1 MERMSDERIKTP
13 MLGRPAAASRPS
25 AERVTAGPADGD
37 VSIESLEN
45 RYPRSRALLERAE
58 RVIPGGHHLT
68 GRPLG
73 DTARTPMYMAE
84 GRGARVVDVDGHA
97 YTDWVMAFGPFLL
110 GYAHPEVD
118 AAGCAQMARGPLLSM
133 NHPIHVEYIEALVAR
148 LPGAEMGAFFRTGS
162 EATTAALRIARRA
175 TGRTVV
181 VRAGYHGWHDWCFPT
196 EAFVPRGLAE
206 QVLEFRAD
214 DPDTL
219 QACFD
224 ARPGEIAAV
233 IVAPE
238 MVIPTRGEI
247 FHELA
252 RITRQ
257 GGAVF
262 VFDEVKTALRV
273 APGSIQQRIGLRP
286 DLTTLSK
293 ALGNGWP
300 IAAVLG
306 SRAVMDHAAGMHLSA
321 TYHGDTAAMKASL
334 KTLEIVD
341 RDRVAEHVDA
351 LGGRLIAGLNRIAAS
366 HRVPAVAYGEPLPP
380 MPFLRF
386 EHPDAARNDVLR
398 ATFYEQVLAHGVL
411 LHPRHMWFVSD
422 AHTATDVD
430 TTLEVCDAAMRCAA
444 SA

>member
-1 MERMSDERIKTP
+1 MSSRVD
-13 MLGRPAAASRPS
+13 LPAAGRASGAFS
-25 AERVTAGPADGD
+25 
-37 VSIESLEN
+37 ESGAPQRSDLEA
-45 RYPRSRALLERAE
+45 RYTRSLALVRRAE

-73 DTARTPMYMAE
+73 DPARTPMYMTE
-84 GRGARVVDVDGHA
+84 GAGTRVTDVDGNV

-110 GYAHPEVD
+110 GYAHPQVD
-118 AAGCAQMARGPLLSM
+118 EAGRAQMARGPLLSM
-133 NHPIHVEYIEALVAR
+133 NHPIHIEYIEALVAR

-181 VRAGYHGWHDWCFPT
+181 VRAGYHGWHDWCLPT
-196 EAFVPRGLAE
+196 EGFVPRGLDD

-214 DPDTL
+214 EPATL
-219 QACFD
+219 EACFA

-238 MVIPTRGEI
+238 MVIPTRAEV

-252 RITRQ
+252 RITRR

-262 VFDEVKTALRV
+262 VLDEVKTALRI
-273 APGSIQQRIGLRP
+273 APGSIQQRVGVRP

-306 SRAVMDHAAGMHLSA
+306 SRAVMEHAAGMHVSA
-321 TYHGDTAAMKASL
+321 TYHGDTAAMRASMAV
-334 KTLEIVD
+334 LEIID
-341 RDRVAEHVDA
+341 RDRVAEHVDG
-351 LGGRLIAGLNRIAAS
+351 LGRRLIEGLNRIAAQ

-386 EHPDAARNDVLR
+386 EHPDPARNDAIR
-398 ATFYEQVLAHGVL
+398 ATFFEQVLARGVL
-411 LHPRHMWFVSD
+411 LHPRHMWFVSA
-422 AHTATDVD
+422 AHTAADVEA
-430 TTLEVCDAAMRCAA
+430 TLDASDAAMRCAA
-444 SA
+444 NA